1 MADPTENKL
10 LNEPYERIDRLNYK
24 TTADTHAEGMAL
36 LPSMER
42 RHADAAAY
50 TLARQQEELF
60 QDIRSQR
67 DQLFSQFLQMNANSV
82 DLARNLAS
90 NHSDVARRQSAD
102 AATLSNKILDK
113 DTDDNIASTIGG
125 KVSQDLVPEINNA
138 VKAATASAQTG
149 ASGAVGLTA
158 LNASTATNLSQMT
171 AVISQAAQALQEAAV
186 AIKSMSGDG
195 K

>member
-1 MADPTENKL
+1 MAEPTENQL
-10 LNEPYERIDRLNYK
+10 INEPYERIDRLNYK

-42 RHADAAAY
+42 RHADSAAY

-60 QDIRSQR
+60 QDVRSQR
-67 DQLFSQFLQMNANSV
+67 DQLFAQFLQLNNNTINQAQALSANHQ
-82 DLARNLAS
+82 DM
-90 NHSDVARRQSAD
+90 ARRTAAD
-102 AATLSNKILDK
+102 AQTLSNKILDK
-113 DTDDNIASTIGG
+113 DVDDNIGSSIGA
-125 KVSQDLVPEINNA
+125 KVAQDLVPEINNA
-138 VKAATASAQTG
+138 VKSATASAQTG

-171 AVISQAAQALQEAAV
+171 AVISQAAQALQEAAT
-186 AIKSMSGDG
+186 AIKAMSGA